1 MDSVPN
7 YQQLFFTT
15 TMTVLCI
22 LLFKFLIVKKI
33 NRKSSRNRAP
43 EPKGAWPI
51 IGHIPLLR
59 GSDLPHVAVGNLAD
73 KYGPIFSFRIGFKPA
88 IVVSSMEVA
97 KEIYGHNDRV
107 WSSRPTRIA
116 MKHMGYDT
124 AMYAFSPYGQYWR
137 ELRKM
142 VKQEF
147 LSNSRLELIKH
158 VWDSEINTSVNELY
172 KNIVTGG
179 SAGGLVDMKK
189 WFEVFTLNTSVR
201 VIAGKRYFGNTCG
214 PSDQLVGDNAVSK
227 RYQKALKEFF
237 RLMAVFVPSDA
248 IPFLQGWID
257 FGGYEREMKKTGKD
271 LDCIVSEWL
280 EEHKMKRKQRIS
292 VSGDNYQEKKEA
304 AGDFMDVML
313 SAFERNSM
321 KVTDQD
327 FDADTIT
334 KATCLQLILAG
345 SDSTMVTL
353 LWALSLLINH
363 PHMLKKAH
371 DEMDIHVGKQRQV
384 NDSDIKNLVFLR
396 AIIKETMRLYP
407 AAPLSTRK
415 SIEDSTIAGYHIP
428 SGTQLVLNI
437 SKIQRDPRVWS
448 NPSEFKPERFCMG
461 GEHVDVD
468 VRGQNFELMPFGM
481 GRRSCPGSSLALQ
494 VVHLALAR
502 LIHGFEFKTP
512 SGAPTDMTESIGLTN
527 VKATPL
533 DVMITP
539 RLPSDLYTC

>member
-7 YQQLFFTT
+7 YQQYFFTT
-15 TMTVLCI
+15 TIVLLCI
-22 LLFKFLIVKKI
+22 LLFKSLITKI

-43 EPKGAWPI
+43 EPKGA
-51 IGHIPLLR
+51 
-59 GSDLPHVAVGNLAD
+59 DLPHVAVGNLAD
-73 KYGPIFSFRIGFKPA
+73 KYGPIFSFRIGLKPA
-88 IVVSSMEVA
+88 IVV
-97 KEIYGHNDRV
+97 RV

-116 MKHMGYDT
+116 MKHMGYGT
-124 AMYAFSPYGQYWR
+124 AMYAFSPTDIIGGNFGKW
-137 ELRKM
+137 
-142 VKQEF
+142 
-147 LSNSRLELIKH
+147 LELIKH
-158 VWDSEINTSVNELY
+158 VWDSEINISTNELY
-172 KNIVTGG
+172 KNVVTGG
-179 SAGGLVDMKK
+179 SAG
-189 WFEVFTLNTSVR
+189 VFTLNTSVR
-201 VIAGKRYFGNTCG
+201 VIAGKRYFGSTCG
-214 PSDQLVGDNAVSK
+214 PSDRGDNAVSK

-237 RLMAVFVPSDA
+237 RLMAVFVPSDT

-257 FGGYEREMKKTGKD
+257 FGGYEKEMKKTGKD

-292 VSGDNYQEKKEA
+292 VSSSRENYQEKKEA
-304 AGDFMDVML
+304 AHDFMDVML
-313 SAFERNSM
+313 SVFERDSM
-321 KVTDQD
+321 NVTDD
-327 FDADTIT
+327 NFDADTIT

-353 LWALSLLINH
+353 LWALSLLVNH

-371 DEMDIHVGKQRQV
+371 DEMDTHVGKERQV
-384 NDSDIKNLVFLR
+384 NDSDIKNLVYLQ
-396 AIIKETMRLYP
+396 AIVKETMRLYP

-468 VRGQNFELMPFGM
+468 VRGQNCELMPFGV

-512 SGAPTDMTESIGLTN
+512 TGAPTDMTESIGLTN

-533 DVMITP
+533 DVMVTP
-539 RLPSDLYTC
+539 RLPSELYTC

>member
-7 YQQLFFTT
+7 YQQYFFTT
-15 TMTVLCI
+15 TIVLLCI
-22 LLFKFLIVKKI
+22 LLFNSLITKI
-33 NRKSSRNRAP
+33 NRKKSSRNRAP

-51 IGHIPLLR
+51 IGHLPLLR
-59 GSDLPHVAVGNLAD
+59 GADLPHVAVGNLAD
-73 KYGPIFSFRIGFKPA
+73 KYGPIFSFRIGLKPA

-97 KEIYGHNDRV
+97 REIYGHNDRV

-116 MKHMGYDT
+116 MKHMGYGT
-124 AMYAFSPYGQYWR
+124 AMYAFSPYGHYWR

-158 VWDSEINTSVNELY
+158 VWDSEINISTNELY
-172 KNIVTGG
+172 KNVVTGG
-179 SAGGLVDMKK
+179 SAG
-189 WFEVFTLNTSVR
+189 VFTLNTSVR
-201 VIAGKRYFGNTCG
+201 VIAGKRYFGSTCG
-214 PSDQLVGDNAVSK
+214 PSDRGDNAVSK

-237 RLMAVFVPSDA
+237 RLMAVFVPSDT

-257 FGGYEREMKKTGKD
+257 FGGYEKEMKKTGKD

-292 VSGDNYQEKKEA
+292 VSSSGDNYQEKKEA
-304 AGDFMDVML
+304 AHDFMDVML
-313 SAFERNSM
+313 SVFERDSM
-321 KVTDQD
+321 NVTDD
-327 FDADTIT
+327 NFDADTIT

-353 LWALSLLINH
+353 LWALSLLVNH

-371 DEMDIHVGKQRQV
+371 DEMDTHVGKERQV
-384 NDSDIKNLVFLR
+384 NDSDIKNLVYLQ
-396 AIIKETMRLYP
+396 AIVKETMRLYP

-468 VRGQNFELMPFGM
+468 VRGQNCELMPFGV

-512 SGAPTDMTESIGLTN
+512 TGAPTDMTESIGLTN

-533 DVMITP
+533 DVMVTP
-539 RLPSDLYTC
+539 RLPSELYTC